1 MEARKIIIDGT
12 EIYIEGLEDFTGPE
26 SEHDAGVLDEGV
38 VHWTTKQLQNA
49 LKPAATIL
57 NSLRESTKDMAPDE
71 MELSMQFE
79 MGISGN
85 TPVLKIVSA
94 ESKFQLAAKFVWR
107 KENGATT

>member
-1 MEARKIIIDGT
+1 
-12 EIYIEGLEDFTGPE
+12 
-26 SEHDAGVLDEGV
+26 
-38 VHWTTKQLQNA
+38 
-49 LKPAATIL
+49 
-57 NSLRESTKDMAPDE
+57 MAPDE

-107 KENGATT
+107 KENEATT